1 LPCISI
7 SFLLN
12 IFDLFSCCFSF
23 IQTRENKTKIR
34 FATTLLKTKRP
45 EDDATQSGK
54 KRREEERREEKRR
67 GEERRE
73 EGRRGEGRR
82 GEGRRGERTLF
93 IFPIPILFTSALRCR
108 LSYFIYLGNSEASS
122 KHFNR
127 NSKVSLTAMERNQ
140 NEEIQKSMTHKLH
153 YKRNPHNN
161 PENVKNLLIKPN
173 QRKEISGNR
182 AIKNN
187 ENGNSFGTSSSL
199 KNTKNM
205 NIPLFIAEPASV
217 EFLEFGIGDVLKQ
230 TLCLR
235 NISTISRTL
244 RVLPPAGGRFGMSPL
259 IYPSGIFCVLFS
271 PLLFV

>member
-1 LPCISI
+1 MTSI
-7 SFLLN
+7 
-12 IFDLFSCCFSF
+12 I
-23 IQTRENKTKIR
+23 IIH
-34 FATTLLKTKRP
+34 
-45 EDDATQSGK
+45 
-54 KRREEERREEKRR
+54 
-67 GEERRE
+67 
-73 EGRRGEGRR
+73 
-82 GEGRRGERTLF
+82 
-93 IFPIPILFTSALRCR
+93 I
-108 LSYFIYLGNSEASS
+108 GNSEVSL

-127 NSKVSLTAMERNQ
+127 NSKASLTAMERNQ

-161 PENVKNLLIKPN
+161 PENVKKLLIQPN

-182 AIKNN
+182 AMKNN

-199 KNTKNM
+199 KSTKTK

-217 EFLEFGIGDVLKQ
+217 EFLEFSIGDVLKL

-259 IYPSGIFCVLFS
+259 IYPSGILS
-271 PLLFV
+271 LLFFLFFSFLFVIYSLFHIRQSFTCFFSLYYFIPTSFISISTPLFPLPQPPPQSTPPDPTLQVVSQALSLLV